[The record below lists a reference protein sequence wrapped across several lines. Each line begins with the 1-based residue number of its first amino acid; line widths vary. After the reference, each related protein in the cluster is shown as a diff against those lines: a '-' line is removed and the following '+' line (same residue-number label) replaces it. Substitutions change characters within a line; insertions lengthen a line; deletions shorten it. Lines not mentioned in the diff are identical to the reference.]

1 MDRSQGVKDM
11 VSLCVLLLA
20 SLDFRET
27 RNTRLSPL
35 HCLPPPPQHILYTG
49 AALTGLFWLVQL
61 APKSSVCRERREVVQ
76 TLQDL
81 TLWSSC
87 NL

>member
-27 RNTRLSPL
+27 RNTRPSPL
-35 HCLPPPPQHILYTG
+35 DYLPPPPSAYTV
-49 AALTGLFWLVQL
+49 AALSGLFWLVQL
-61 APKSSVCRERREVVQ
+61 APKLSICRGSRGAVL
-76 TLQDL
+76 TLQ
-81 TLWSSC
+81 
-87 NL
+87 NLILLS